1 MKKPKGNKKNKI
13 KKQWSKQCGD
23 FTFKKIHFGPNGN
36 IRIGV
41 FFKDE
46 EFGFL
51 NCIAS
56 KSSDS
61 YSCNIY
67 GFDAHVYLGKAQCYG
82 NIHQLPKKID
92 SVILNGEMQLSVLC
106 PERKVIIEKFIT
118 FDATTLRN
126 IIGRFQTPN
135 YIMVAR

>member
-1 MKKPKGNKKNKI
+1 MKKPKGNKKNKV
-13 KKQWSKQCGD
+13 KKKWSKQCGH
-23 FTFKKIHFGPNGN
+23 FTFKNIRFGPNGD

-51 NCIAS
+51 NCITS

-92 SVILNGEMQLSVLC
+92 SVILNVEIEFSVLC
-106 PERKVIIEKFIT
+106 PERKVITEKFIT
-118 FDATTLRN
+118 LDFTILRKT
-126 IIGRFQTPN
+126 IQRFQTPN
-135 YIMVAR
+135 YIMVAT